1 MSLESLGIL
10 VLRDY
15 LLDALKDANEWILQH
30 CCYCKNC
37 RACAINSRLK
47 KEINKNKIKSENSHI
62 KWWKIYFF
70 DDLRV
75 IKPNI

>member
-47 KEINKNKIKSENSHI
+47 KEISRNKIKSENSHI

-70 DDLRV
+70 DDLPV

>member
-30 CCYCKNC
+30 CYYCKNC

-47 KEINKNKIKSENSHI
+47 KREIETK
-62 KWWKIYFF
+62 
-70 DDLRV
+70 LRAKTV
-75 IKPNI
+75 T